1 MKGDFSRRTYDPRK
15 HYSAVLHEQGRV
27 LTDADFDEE
36 HRILSGAHE
45 TAVADLVGGCG
56 APMGDAGFAVS
67 SPDGV
72 GLTLSPGR
80 FYADGALVVNDAAAP
95 VPYDAQPDR
104 VTGAGF
110 WPPAAG
116 SYAVYLDV
124 WRRLVTA
131 LDDASIREVA
141 LGGPTTSARERV
153 VWQARHVAVPED
165 WTCQDGL
172 PLPERT
178 TGRMAAQASPESVVT
193 TPCLVPPL
201 AGYMGLENQFYR
213 VEVFT
218 SGDALDV
225 TTAPAMPVAAFPAG
239 TVDQVELSAADAASL
254 AVGDVVEL
262 IATGAGS
269 DPLEA
274 TFAQVAA
281 VNGAVVTLTGRV
293 PQFGPNDA
301 PALLAATA
309 SVVVSRENGSVVTTL
324 GRIDGQEL
332 TVGDLGPDDVLG
344 FAPGQWVEI
353 ADDAVELEGLP
364 RQLRQV
370 DAVDTDRLVLTL
382 RTSADPLA
390 ALPNGVDPVRH
401 PTVRRWDAACGV
413 VLTPDGSGWIHL
425 ENGIQI
431 RFTAGR
437 YVSGDYW
444 QFPARTAIV
453 DPASGTIEWPQDA
466 DAPAALP
473 PAGVIHHACPLALI
487 RVVDNEGPVTS
498 VDDDCRDLFPPVT
511 SLTSLFYVG
520 GDGQE
525 ARRGDANFPSL
536 PSALSV
542 RVASGSVPVAGARV
556 GFTVTQGAGQVAPAV
571 AVTDSQGR
579 VDAAWTL
586 DPNTPTQTCE
596 AHLLDHAGAPVAHQ
610 VVTFHATVQE
620 AQGEGHGCCTCIG
633 PGGDF
638 PTIEVAVRELLSR
651 GERDLCLC
659 LLPGDHLVEALEVQA
674 DAKERPFHLTVHG
687 CGRGSRVLTIGGWQL
702 RGWRSLHLKDFDLLF
717 ARDMGLL
724 TETVDEV
731 LLDGLHVRGILAED
745 ALVRVHDAESVLVT
759 SCLLSPWTEL
769 DLRRLAELLSSLPP
783 LDKPWQAP
791 PERLVDTV
799 NEVAAALRETSPDV
813 RHDLA
818 AGLRRLAGDGRR
830 RLPSGLADQL
840 VGLADLLDRESPDAD
855 LAGALLRLPSGIGA
869 LAPSVALEIGA
880 RDEVQERI
888 ADRSLVRAARVLV
901 LRNEIQGDVSLY
913 GRRSPEPLTPA
924 EREALGGWAKG
935 GGLGTGM
942 AGTVHVREN
951 RFQRLLVSVGM
962 VKAMREVG
970 LQGQGPLVTVY
981 EVLQVTD
988 NVIDGQGGQLLAR
1001 HVALGGNEFTLD
1013 GVARPT
1019 APLIVTDLV
1028 ADTAVISTNHGRLV
1042 PDAAGGATP
1051 ILVDQVTRTFV
1062 EGLDLELKV
1071 V

>member
-80 FYADGALVVNDAAAP
+80 FYADGVLVVNDAAAP

-172 PLPERT
+172 PLPEGT
-178 TGRMAAQASPESVVT
+178 TGRMAAQASPESVAT

-201 AGYMGLENQFYR
+201 AGYTGLENQFYR
-213 VEVFT
+213 VEVLT

-225 TTAPAMPVAAFPAG
+225 TTASAMPVVAFPAG

-262 IATGAGS
+262 LATGPGS

-293 PQFGPNDA
+293 AQFGPNDA
-301 PALLAATA
+301 PALLVAAA

-370 DAVDTDRLVLTL
+370 DAVDTDRLVLIL
-382 RTSADPLA
+382 RTPADPLA

-401 PTVRRWDAACGV
+401 PTVRRWDAARGV

-425 ENGIQI
+425 ENGIQV

-466 DAPAALP
+466 GAPAALP
-473 PAGVIHHACPLALI
+473 PAGVVHHACPLALV
-487 RVVDNEGPVTS
+487 RVVDNGGPATS
-498 VDDDCRDLFPPVT
+498 VNDDCRDLFPPVT
-511 SLTSLFYVG
+511 SLTNLFYVG

-556 GFTVTQGAGQVAPAV
+556 GFTVTQGAGQVVPTV

-579 VDAAWTL
+579 IDAAWTL
-586 DPNTPTQTCE
+586 DPNTLTQTCE

-659 LLPGDHLVEALEVQA
+659 LLSGDHVVEALEVQV
-674 DAKERPFHLTVHG
+674 DAKERPFHLMVHG
-687 CGRGSRVLTIGGWQL
+687 CGRGSRVLAIGGWQL
-702 RGWRSLHLKDFDLLF
+702 RGWGSLHLRDFDLLF
-717 ARDMGLL
+717 ATDVGLL

-731 LLDGLHVRGILAED
+731 LLDGLHVRGIVAQN
-745 ALVRVHDAESVLVT
+745 ALVRVHDAGSVLVT
-759 SCLLSPWTEL
+759 GCLLSPWTEL
-769 DLRRLAELLSSLPP
+769 DLRRLTDLLSSLPP
-783 LDKPWQAP
+783 LDKPWQAR

-799 NEVAAALRETSPDV
+799 NEVATALSETPPDV

-818 AGLRRLAGDGRR
+818 VGLRKLAGDGRR

-840 VGLADLLDRESPDAD
+840 VGLADLLDREPPDAG
-855 LAGALLRLPSGIGA
+855 LAGALLRLPGGVGV
-869 LAPSVALEIGA
+869 LAPSVALEVGA

-913 GRRSPEPLTPA
+913 GRRSPESLTPA

-935 GGLGTGM
+935 GGLGTGV

-962 VKAMREVG
+962 VKAMRELG
-970 LQGQGPLVTVY
+970 LQGQGPLVTIY

-988 NVIDGQGGQLLAR
+988 NVIDGQEGQLLAR

-1013 GVARPT
+1013 GVVRPT